1 MNIFD
6 KRFQAYLRVAGKL
19 NSYVYLRED
28 EKGRYI
34 EYAFKEGAP
43 HDNRCL
49 AWYAKSHPTYSE
61 RHGGWPTPEMNYG
74 LQKVDKIYKL
84 TAFDC
89 GRSFLAPEER
99 CTPGSP
105 WKDCHSAKD
114 WRYDEPC
121 KCACWY
127 LETINEDE
135 MDFTL
140 RAEQVDEYLKVLAE
154 LGGKD
159 EKF

>member
-6 KRFQAYLRVAGKL
+6 KRFQAYLRVDGKL

-49 AWYAKSHPTYSE
+49 SWYAKSHPTYSE

-74 LQKVDKIYKL
+74 LQEVDKIYKL

-89 GRSFLAPEER
+89 GRSFLVPEER

-105 WKDCHSAKD
+105 WKGCGWAKD
-114 WRYDEPC
+114 WLYEEPA

-127 LETINEDE
+127 LEKVNED
-135 MDFTL
+135 DVSFTL
-140 RAEQVDEYLKVLAE
+140 RAEQIDDYIKVLAE